1 MRCAVPQSQ
10 MTEKTVTYDFL
21 IANEFHLHGAPE
33 TLLAASLQHRFR
45 NLRYNGEIE
54 RNRVH
59 KGDLP

>member
-1 MRCAVPQSQ
+1 